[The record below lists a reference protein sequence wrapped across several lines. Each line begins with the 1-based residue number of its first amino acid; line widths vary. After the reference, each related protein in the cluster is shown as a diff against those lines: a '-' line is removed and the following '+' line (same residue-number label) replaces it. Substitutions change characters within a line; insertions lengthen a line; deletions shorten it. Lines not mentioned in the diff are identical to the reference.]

1 LPLVAGVD
9 LGGTVVNYTLWG
21 EQEQFLIQGLCEYP
35 SRSREGPEVCL
46 QQIVD
51 GLEIAV
57 EQAGVR
63 LADVAVV
70 GLDTPG
76 PASAEGVLSA
86 RVLRTLC
93 TGTGQDSTSVEILRT
108 SSASR

>member
-1 LPLVAGVD
+1 MPLVAGVD

-21 EQEQFLIQGLCEYP
+21 EQEQFLIQGPCEYP

-51 GLEIAV
+51 GLELAV
-57 EQAGVR
+57 VR
-63 LADVAVV
+63 SGIRIADVAVV
-70 GLDTPG
+70 GLDTPVL
-76 PASAEGVLSA
+76 PARRAYSAHE
-86 RVLRTLC
+86 VLRTLC
-93 TGTGQDSTSVEILRT
+93 TGTGQHSISVEILRR